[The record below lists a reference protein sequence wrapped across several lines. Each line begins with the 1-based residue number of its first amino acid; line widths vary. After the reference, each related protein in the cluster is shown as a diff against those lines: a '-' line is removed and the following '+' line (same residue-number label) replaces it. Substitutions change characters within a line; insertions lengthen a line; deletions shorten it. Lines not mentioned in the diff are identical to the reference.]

1 MDQESENLG
10 SPAEPVISG
19 NSPIINRLRRYDER
33 FFAGLIF
40 CFFFLAPFPFVTG
53 FTSQG
58 RITYSLYDLPKFIFL
73 YPAALLIAFLFVFSL
88 SYHRERWQQTKSFL
102 RKNTGLKLILPLFA
116 FQALSLPSG
125 LVVQNGLLQ
134 LFIYFAFIQLF
145 IALAVLF
152 QQRRLLHASLL
163 GTCLSLIIFCPLGI
177 LQFFDIQLPFL
188 LPIKGPA
195 STMGYRNPA
204 AHYLVL
210 NLPLAV
216 YLGYDYWQQW
226 HTQKIV
232 EQKHRFRQ
240 MSKSLFFAA
249 LSLMALTHV
258 FMTTTR
264 TAILALLVYAIL
276 FPAYYLFSKRRSL
289 SIKTSGITIAATM
302 VIAMLIIS
310 SLAIFPKTRAR
321 VMRSV
326 NRIGSA
332 SILEARQYH
341 WGNTLYMIKEHPW
354 RGVGL
359 GNWQFAYP
367 LYMKSYQKDSSF
379 SFDVQ
384 VTRTHND
391 YLQLAAECGI
401 GAFVIFLLLWG
412 RQFFRVWKI
421 GHHHE
426 AGTFHYPLFCSLIA
440 FSIIMMFSFPLQ
452 MGYSRMFFF
461 YLLALGE
468 SLDRKQAFFPDQQQ
482 K

>member
-1 MDQESENLG
+1 M
-10 SPAEPVISG
+10 EPVKTG

-33 FFAGLIF
+33 LFAGLIF

-58 RITYSLYDLPKFIFL
+58 RIMYSLYDLPKFIFL
-73 YPAALLIAFLFVFSL
+73 YPAALFIAFLFVFSL
-88 SYHRERWQQTKSFL
+88 SYHQERWQQTKSFL
-102 RKNTGLKLILPLFA
+102 RKNTGLKLLLLLFGL
-116 FQALSLPSG
+116 QILSLTSG
-125 LVVQNGLLQ
+125 LVKQNGFLQ

-163 GTCLSLIIFCPLGI
+163 GTCLSLLIFCPLGI

-210 NLPLAV
+210 NLPLAA
-216 YLGYDYWQQW
+216 YLGYHYWQQW
-226 HTQKIV
+226 FVQKGG
-232 EQKHRFRQ
+232 EQKRQFRQ
-240 MSKSLFFAA
+240 LAKSLIFAA
-249 LSLMALTHV
+249 LFLMALIHI

-264 TAILALLVYAIL
+264 TAILALIVYTIL
-276 FPAYYLFSKRRSL
+276 FPIYYRFSKRRSL
-289 SIKTSGITIAATM
+289 SIKTWGITIATTIL
-302 VIAMLIIS
+302 IAILIIG
-310 SLAIFPKTRAR
+310 SLAVFPQTRAR
-321 VMRSV
+321 VLRSA
-326 NRIGSA
+326 NRVGSI

-341 WGNTLYMIKEHPW
+341 WGNTLKMIKDHPLL
-354 RGVGL
+354 GVGL
-359 GNWQFAYP
+359 GNWQFSYP
-367 LYMKSYQKDSSF
+367 LYMKSYQKDSCF
-379 SFDVQ
+379 NFNVQ

-401 GAFVIFLLLWG
+401 GALVIFLLLWG
-412 RQFFRVWKI
+412 RQFFMVWKN
-421 GHHHE
+421 GRHDDTE
-426 AGTFHYPLFCSLIA
+426 NTGKLHYPLFCSLIA
-440 FSIIMMFSFPLQ
+440 FSIIMLFSFPLQ

-468 SLDRKQAFFPDQQQ
+468 SLYTSP
-482 K
+482 

>member
-1 MDQESENLG
+1 MDQEVEIPG
-10 SPAEPVISG
+10 RPEEPTKSDD
-19 NSPIINRLRRYDER
+19 SQIITRLRRYDER
-33 FFAGLIF
+33 LFAGLIF

-58 RITYSLYDLPKFIFL
+58 RIMYSLYDLPKFIFL
-73 YPAALLIAFLFVFSL
+73 YPAALFIVHLFVFSL
-88 SYHRERWQQTKSFL
+88 SYHQERWQQTKSFL
-102 RKNTGLKLILPLFA
+102 RQNTGLKLLLLLFGL
-116 FQALSLPSG
+116 QILSLTSG
-125 LVVQNGLLQ
+125 LVKLNGFLQ

-145 IALAVLF
+145 ITLAVLF

-163 GTCLSLIIFCPLGI
+163 GTCLSLLIFCPLGI

-210 NLPLAV
+210 NLPLAA
-216 YLGYDYWQQW
+216 YLGYHYCQQW
-226 HTQKIV
+226 FVQKGD
-232 EQKHRFRQ
+232 EQKHQFRQ
-240 MSKSLFFAA
+240 LAKSLLFAA
-249 LSLMALTHV
+249 IFLMALIHI

-264 TAILALLVYAIL
+264 TAILALIVYAIL
-276 FPAYYLFSKRRSL
+276 FPIYYLVGKRHSL
-289 SIKTSGITIAATM
+289 SIKTWGITIATTIL
-302 VIAMLIIS
+302 IAILIIG
-310 SLAIFPKTRAR
+310 SLAVFPQTRAR
-321 VMRSV
+321 VMRSA
-326 NRIGSA
+326 NRVGSI

-341 WGNTLYMIKEHPW
+341 WGNTLKMIKEHPW

-367 LYMKSYQKDSSF
+367 LYMKSYQKDSCF
-379 SFDVQ
+379 NFNVQ

-401 GAFVIFLLLWG
+401 GALVIFLLLWG
-412 RQFFRVWKI
+412 RQFFRIWKN
-421 GHHHE
+421 GRHHD
-426 AGTFHYPLFCSLIA
+426 AGNLHYPLFCSLIA

-468 SLDRKQAFFPDQQQ
+468 SRDFSYRKLTEAGS
-482 K
+482 

>member
-1 MDQESENLG
+1 
-10 SPAEPVISG
+10 
-19 NSPIINRLRRYDER
+19 
-33 FFAGLIF
+33 
-40 CFFFLAPFPFVTG
+40 VTG

-58 RITYSLYDLPKFIFL
+58 RIIYILYDLPKFIFL
-73 YPAALLIAFLFVFSL
+73 YPAALLIAFFFVFSL
-88 SYHRERWQQTKSFL
+88 SYHQERRQQAKSFL
-102 RKNTGLKLILPLFA
+102 RKNTGLKLILLLFG
-116 FQALSLPSG
+116 FQALSLTSS
-125 LVVQNGLLQ
+125 LVRQNGLLQ

-145 IALAVLF
+145 IALAILF
-152 QQRRLLHASLL
+152 QQHRLLHASLL

-210 NLPLAV
+210 NLPLAA
-216 YLGYDYWQQW
+216 YLGYHYWQQW
-226 HTQKIV
+226 YTQKGE
-232 EQKHRFRQ
+232 EQKCQFRHL
-240 MSKSLFFAA
+240 SKSLLFAA
-249 LSLMALTHV
+249 IFLMALIHI

-264 TAILALLVYAIL
+264 TAILALIVYAIL
-276 FPAYYLFSKRRSL
+276 FPAYYLFSNRRSL
-289 SIKTSGITIAATM
+289 SIKTWGVTIATTM
-302 VIAMLIIS
+302 VIAILIIG
-310 SLAIFPKTRAR
+310 SLAVFPKTQAR

-326 NRIGSA
+326 NRVGSA

-367 LYMKSYQKDSSF
+367 LYMKSYQKDSCF
-379 SFDVQ
+379 NFDVQ
-384 VTRTHND
+384 VTRSHND
-391 YLQLAAECGI
+391 YLQLAAECGV

-421 GHHHE
+421 GRHHD
-426 AGTFHYPLFCSLIA
+426 AGNLQYPLFCSLLA
-440 FSIIMMFSFPLQ
+440 FSVIMMFSFPLQ

-468 SLDRKQAFFPDQQQ
+468 SL
-482 K
+482 